1 MLTVFGIGNILFA
14 STRSPKRVMP
24 TDVEI
29 LQFTST
35 DSLTLASSFAATH
48 LPRGFFFAC
57 RIEKTSA
64 NAGFT
69 WIMVGFELALSCL
82 I

>member
-1 MLTVFGIGNILFA
+1 MLFA

-48 LPRGFFFAC
+48 LPRGFFLPVA
-57 RIEKTSA
+57 
-64 NAGFT
+64 
-69 WIMVGFELALSCL
+69 
-82 I
+82 